1 MMNPDNSVLNQLLFQ
16 PLPLQ
21 QVEQEPVAEHIQVNV
36 EMQSDS
42 PDKQPNRTQISEK
55 AVKKAYLS
63 RRENIRKMQ
72 DN

>member
-42 PDKQPNRTQISEK
+42 PDKQASRTQISEK